1 MFILSQINNIFK
13 SINFYKNQFSCFS
26 FLANVVPSTSIASNY
41 YGTETLLFNCST
53 TVTNLTIQIFVSK
66 SYGATYNGMYGSY
79 WGGTVTPTYTTNS
92 TYIIYTWTIV
102 SGQSITCS
110 SGPYTYTIAFN
121 SNGTAQVPSGDSY
134 LVTATN
140 NGGVTNT
147 LSGHF

>member
-1 MFILSQINNIFK
+1 MMFILSQINNIFK
-13 SINFYKNQFSCFS
+13 SINFDKNQFSCFS
-26 FLANVVPSTSIASNY
+26 FLANVVPSSSISNY
-41 YGTETLLFNCST
+41 FGTETLLFNCST

-110 SGPYTYTIAFN
+110 GGPYTYTIAFN
-121 SNGTAQVPSGDSY
+121 SYGTAQVTSGDTY
-134 LVTATN
+134 LVTAAN
-140 NGGVTNT
+140 SGGVTNT